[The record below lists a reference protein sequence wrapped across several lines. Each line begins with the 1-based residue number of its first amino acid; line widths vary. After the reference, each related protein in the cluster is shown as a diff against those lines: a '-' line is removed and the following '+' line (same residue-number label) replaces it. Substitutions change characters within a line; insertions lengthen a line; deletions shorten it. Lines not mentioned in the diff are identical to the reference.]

1 MLKLMGVN
9 VRVMT
14 DGSLPLVREPIPG
27 IQSSI
32 IESSHGEARD
42 VVLPVEQTRSCG
54 ESVSRFA

>member
-1 MLKLMGVN
+1 MGVN

-27 IQSSI
+27 IQPSI
-32 IESSHGEARD
+32 IENNHGETRD
-42 VVLPVEQTRSCG
+42 AVLPVEQTRSRG